1 MYQNNTDDKKQTLK
15 NFDDSMKLLLTESI
29 KFFPVSSVNRIRR
42 KYKALNILRKDGS
55 LKYFMNE
62 LIPFQ
67 ESVFNKDE
75 KTFRIKNHYG
85 RRSQNGSCM
94 EMLRKLHKRNNV
106 ETSSSSILFGTSIF
120 TTKKSCIIVM
130 DTDKIIIFLMISLL
144 LMNLNCRNKT
154 KTKEKNKFKMFVINN
169 EH

>member
-42 KYKALNILRKDGS
+42 KYKALNVLRKDGS

-67 ESVFNKDE
+67 DSVFNKDE
-75 KTFRIKNHYG
+75 QTFLESKTI
-85 RRSQNGSCM
+85 M
-94 EMLRKLHKRNNV
+94 V
-106 ETSSSSILFGTSIF
+106 EDP
-120 TTKKSCIIVM
+120 KMVAAWKSLDVP
-130 DTDKIIIFLMISLL
+130 
-144 LMNLNCRNKT
+144 
-154 KTKEKNKFKMFVINN
+154 TKEIMWKHLQVLYCLGHQYLQQKNVA
-169 EH
+169 

>member
-1 MYQNNTDDKKQTLK
+1 MLQNNISTKKQTLK

-42 KYKALNILRKDGS
+42 KYKALNVLRKDGS

-75 KTFRIKNHYG
+75 QTFLESKTI
-85 RRSQNGSCM
+85 M
-94 EMLRKLHKRNNV
+94 V
-106 ETSSSSILFGTSIF
+106 EDP
-120 TTKKSCIIVM
+120 KMVAAWKSLDVP
-130 DTDKIIIFLMISLL
+130 
-144 LMNLNCRNKT
+144 
-154 KTKEKNKFKMFVINN
+154 TKEVMWKHLQVLYCLGHQYLQQKNLA
-169 EH
+169 

>member
-1 MYQNNTDDKKQTLK
+1 MYQNNTYDKKQTLK

-75 KTFRIKNHYG
+75 KTFLESKTI
-85 RRSQNGSCM
+85 M
-94 EMLRKLHKRNNV
+94 V
-106 ETSSSSILFGTSIF
+106 EDPKMVAAWKCLENS
-120 TTKKSCIIVM
+120 
-130 DTDKIIIFLMISLL
+130 
-144 LMNLNCRNKT
+144 
-154 KTKEKNKFKMFVINN
+154 TKEIMWKHLQVLYCLGHQYLQQKNLA
-169 EH
+169 

>member
-1 MYQNNTDDKKQTLK
+1 MLQNNISTKKQTLK
-15 NFDDSMKLLLTESI
+15 NFDDSMKLLLTESV

-75 KTFRIKNHYG
+75 QTFLESKTI
-85 RRSQNGSCM
+85 M
-94 EMLRKLHKRNNV
+94 V
-106 ETSSSSILFGTSIF
+106 EDP
-120 TTKKSCIIVM
+120 KMVAAWKSL
-130 DTDKIIIFLMISLL
+130 DEP
-144 LMNLNCRNKT
+144 
-154 KTKEKNKFKMFVINN
+154 TKEIMWKHLQVLYCLGHQYLQQKNLA
-169 EH
+169 

>member
-75 KTFRIKNHYG
+75 KTFLESKTI
-85 RRSQNGSCM
+85 M
-94 EMLRKLHKRNNV
+94 V
-106 ETSSSSILFGTSIF
+106 EDPKMVAAWKCLE
-120 TTKKSCIIVM
+120 
-130 DTDKIIIFLMISLL
+130 
-144 LMNLNCRNKT
+144 NA
-154 KTKEKNKFKMFVINN
+154 TKEIMWKHLQVLYCLGHQYLQQKNLA
-169 EH
+169 

>member
-1 MYQNNTDDKKQTLK
+1 MLQNNIDNKKQTLK

-67 ESVFNKDE
+67 PIIQENGWTLQQQCLQM
-75 KTFRIKNHYG
+75 TFRMTM
-85 RRSQNGSCM
+85 STGSM
-94 EMLRKLHKRNNV
+94 HPTPKLSESLRLVPTDCPAEVVK
-106 ETSSSSILFGTSIF
+106 
-120 TTKKSCIIVM
+120 CI
-130 DTDKIIIFLMISLL
+130 SE
-144 LMNLNCRNKT
+144 N
-154 KTKEKNKFKMFVINN
+154 
-169 EH
+169 

>member
-1 MYQNNTDDKKQTLK
+1 MYQNNTGDRKQTLK

-75 KTFRIKNHYG
+75 QAFLESKTI
-85 RRSQNGSCM
+85 M
-94 EMLRKLHKRNNV
+94 V
-106 ETSSSSILFGTSIF
+106 EDPKMVAAWKCLE
-120 TTKKSCIIVM
+120 
-130 DTDKIIIFLMISLL
+130 
-144 LMNLNCRNKT
+144 NA
-154 KTKEKNKFKMFVINN
+154 TKEIMWKHLQVLYCLGHQYLQQKNLV
-169 EH
+169 